1 MLFYENEPLR
11 TQKLGVLASN
21 QQNLT
26 SVTLS
31 LMISNIPLVEYSL
44 FLKRASPK
52 ARIFSPQTTC
62 ESSSFRNSK
71 VDFLSVIIEMLVDMH
86 LKVSLTKAFWEK
98 AIANGTYFASR

>member
-31 LMISNIPLVEYSL
+31 LMISNIPLAEYSL
-44 FLKRASPK
+44 FLRRTPPK
-52 ARIFSPQTTC
+52 APIFHQPARALHFEIRRLIFKC
-62 ESSSFRNSK
+62 YYRNARPHASQSH
-71 VDFLSVIIEMLVDMH
+71 VD
-86 LKVSLTKAFWEK
+86 
-98 AIANGTYFASR
+98 

>member
-1 MLFYENEPLR
+1 MTFYENEPLR

-21 QQNLT
+21 QQNVI

-52 ARIFSPQTTC
+52 ARIF
-62 ESSSFRNSK
+62 
-71 VDFLSVIIEMLVDMH
+71 H
-86 LKVSLTKAFWEK
+86 LKQPARALHFE
-98 AIANGTYFASR
+98 IRRLIF

>member
-11 TQKLGVLASN
+11 TQKVGVLASN

-31 LMISNIPLVEYSL
+31 LMISNIPLAEYSL

-52 ARIFSPQTTC
+52 TRIFHPKQPARAPHF
-62 ESSSFRNSK
+62 EIRRLIF
-71 VDFLSVIIEMLVDMH
+71 
-86 LKVSLTKAFWEK
+86 
-98 AIANGTYFASR
+98 